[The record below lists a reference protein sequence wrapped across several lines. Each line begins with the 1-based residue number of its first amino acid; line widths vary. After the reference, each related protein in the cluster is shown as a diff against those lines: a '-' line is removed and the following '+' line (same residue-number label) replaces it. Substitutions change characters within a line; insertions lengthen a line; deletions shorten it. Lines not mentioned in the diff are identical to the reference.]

1 MGNCLNKLNSN
12 NSNAQS
18 SNSNTSSN
26 TQNRVPPLTKSGLV
40 VGLNYTGTSA
50 GLNGCINDAKSVK
63 SVLRNKFGY
72 KNVTLLTDRELSRNK
87 NVLESL
93 IEFVSNPTDI
103 MVFHYSGHGT
113 QIKDYSNDEPDGLD
127 EALYTKYGILVSDD
141 EINKVLRKLP
151 ATTKFLF
158 ISDSCHSGSQIDL
171 PWQLNDGNISE
182 INEDLIQAD
191 IISISGCR
199 DNQVSMDIQ
208 SGPVSYG
215 ALTNSL
221 TRLLN
226 TVDPTKVTWKKLVD
240 QLRVNMR
247 HEKYAQVPQLCV
259 SRKGLFDEPLN
270 L

>member
-1 MGNCLNKLNSN
+1 MGNCLNKPNSN
-12 NSNAQS
+12 NSNT
-18 SNSNTSSN
+18 SNTSSN
-26 TQNRVPPLTKSGLV
+26 TSSRVPPLTKSGLV

-158 ISDSCHSGSQIDL
+158 VVDACHSSSILDL
-171 PWQLNDGNISE
+171 PWQMKDDGLIHE
-182 INEDLIQAD
+182 INESLIQAE